1 METTLEPARV
11 FFESC
16 LSAAYTLRF
25 IASDTILRCSI
36 ACVATGKEV
45 AAAEMRWEEDMAELT
60 WVHSALGQ
68 YTGCFLVGIQLWIVA
83 ALRPAIKR
91 VIVFN
96 MTDDLERAARGIY
109 RLFRLDSE
117 RDGTDYSER
126 VRRVEGRMVARI
138 GVSFRRRLFHDYFLW
153 MDRRMDPWKEGS
165 PWCGRWPLRS
175 FSAWV
180 VGLCRPD
187 SRLPQ
192 QNEKPTSPNH
202 LPPQARQALP
212 TAPTHP

>member
-16 LSAAYTLRF
+16 LSPAYTLRVVV
-25 IASDTILRCSI
+25 SDTILRCSL
-36 ACVATGKEV
+36 AYVPTGKEV
-45 AAAEMRWEEDMAELT
+45 AAAEMWWEEDTAELT
-60 WVHSALGQ
+60 WVHSALGH

-109 RLFRLDSE
+109 RLFRLDPACGG
-117 RDGTDYSER
+117 RDYSER
-126 VRRVEGRMVARI
+126 IRRVEGRMVARI

-153 MDRRMDPWKEGS
+153 MDRRMDPREGS
-165 PWCGRWPLRS
+165 PWRGRWPLRS
-175 FSAWV
+175 LSAWISST
-180 VGLCRPD
+180 LT
-187 SRLPQ
+187 
-192 QNEKPTSPNH
+192 E
-202 LPPQARQALP
+202 
-212 TAPTHP
+212 